1 MSCALQSQL
10 NTVPLGASIVRIVQM
25 IVAMAQVDVCGLGV
39 SSSAMYAALRS
50 ASWKLGD
57 SYARPRA
64 GTRAPEAAVTGLEQL
79 VALGGDNFARL
90 VFQGICSARRGKWT
104 TYPTP
109 YTSDTPTILKFDLGA
124 CAPYTDARLTALVV
138 SLDTGIREFAAM
150 YPCSDTAAVKK
161 MLASGIV
168 SGMAQ
173 ATCEAHIESAMR
185 ALAASMTG
193 SDSPAFQMVYDGAAG
208 HPAINTI
215 RAEIALAFCAGT
227 QGSMSAAGFAEHVAG
242 VLVDGACGIQ
252 AALAKGAR

>member
-10 NTVPLGASIVRIVQM
+10 STVPLGASIVRIVQM

-39 SSSAMYAALRS
+39 SSSAMYAALR
-50 ASWKLGD
+50 AAALKTET
-57 SYARPRA
+57 RA
-64 GTRAPEAAVTGLEQL
+64 GSGAPAEAVKALQQL
-79 VALGGDNFARL
+79 LDLGGDKFARL

-109 YTSDTPTILKFDLGA
+109 YTSDTPTVLRFDLGA
-124 CAPYTDARLTALVV
+124 CEPYTDARLTALVA

-150 YPCSDTAAVKK
+150 YPCNDTAAVKT

-168 SGMAQ
+168 SGMPQ

-185 ALAASMTG
+185 ALAASMMR
-193 SDSPAFQMVYDGAAG
+193 SDSPAFQMVYDGVAG

-227 QGSMSAAGFAEHVAG
+227 QGPMSAASFAEHIAA